1 MRLIPCIYVVGKK
14 LCYSKKA
21 FARRCLKIVDIN
33 LYKNLL
39 VSFVYPRMLHLFKM
53 AHYILFT
60 YTIPSRA
67 LSLKLTSLFTEV
79 RPREKREGFAIATRD
94 GENRLVHVRSFP
106 REKESSFSVIQS
118 VLKIIIRAGK
128 GWFCRAKIKRKRK
141 KALI

>member
-1 MRLIPCIYVVGKK
+1 MRLIPCIYVVDKK

-106 REKESSFSVIQS
+106 KRERIFLFCNSIRIENYNTSWKGM
-118 VLKIIIRAGK
+118 VLSCKNK
-128 GWFCRAKIKRKRK
+128 TKT
-141 KALI
+141 